1 MAHRILVV
9 EDDPEFQSLL
19 QFALEQAGY
28 LVQPAQSGA
37 QALRWLREPSARPDL
52 VMLDVDLPD
61 KDVDGIALCRAL
73 KKDTA
78 TRKIPVMILTG
89 HTSNE
94 KRLDAQLA
102 EPDLVLS
109 KPIEMK
115 TLMAAIAKLLEAPRE
130 ARRGV
135 LRRGA
140 LELDP
145 DARSIFYAGQ
155 RLEGLGARL
164 FDAFYLLVE
173 HHPNPVSARFLLNAL
188 RLKVRDDQAAV
199 IVSRLRKALRDA
211 FGADLVATV
220 PGQGYRLDLPSGQA
234 LRAPSTTPGA

>member
-1 MAHRILVV
+1 MAHRILIV

-28 LVQPAQSGA
+28 LPQPAQSGA

-52 VMLDVDLPD
+52 VMLDINLPD
-61 KDVDGIALCRAL
+61 KDVDGISLCKAL
-73 KKDTA
+73 KKDAA

-89 HTSNE
+89 HTDNE
-94 KRLDAQLA
+94 TRLKAQLA
-102 EPDLVLS
+102 QADLVLS
-109 KPIEMK
+109 KPVAVQ
-115 TLMAAIAKLLEAPRE
+115 TLLEAVARLLEAPKE

-140 LELDP
+140 LEVDP

-155 RLEGLGARL
+155 RLENLGARL

-199 IVSRLRKALRDA
+199 IVSRLRKALREA

-234 LRAPSTTPGA
+234 LHAATPGA